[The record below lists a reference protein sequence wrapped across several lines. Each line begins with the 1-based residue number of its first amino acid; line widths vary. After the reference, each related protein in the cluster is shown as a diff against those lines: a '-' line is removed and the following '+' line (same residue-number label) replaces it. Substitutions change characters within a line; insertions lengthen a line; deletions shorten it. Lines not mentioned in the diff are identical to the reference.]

1 MMKPRSLLALLFCT
15 VLIVGCAT
23 PPGIQPSA
31 TSGVSIV
38 PAQSTPAPIM
48 TEMPQPTEATEEQ
61 QQYAKTPALD
71 VSTLC
76 PAETEGATLYLSTEN
91 GVCFLYPVGF
101 EMQPDVMRPDKA
113 VILRG
118 PSLTSGMDRLWVTLN
133 VDYNGPADGLDS
145 AHYVEKWMELTYP
158 GEHDLYP
165 RDLGVTQEEAV
176 IGETAATVMGNLPG
190 FSPQRSAFIVANG
203 IKYRITQQ
211 PQPQDLPELAEAAQQ
226 VWDTVTESIVF
237 FPPQNTRPVVR
248 PEDVCPNETED
259 NRLVVNL
266 TGGYCLLYPADF
278 APDPEFPAA
287 IIGGAELGPVEGFDS
302 LRASL
307 AVSSYGLG
315 EQSPEQALQP
325 ISEQI
330 DTISVMTT
338 TIGGYPA
345 VIFDFTG
352 GPWRQRNAQVLVGDT
367 VYTFVGQPWDA
378 DKYPQALPD
387 VERLWQTVSESIA
400 FFDKW
405 Q

>member
-1 MMKPRSLLALLFCT
+1 MIKPSGLLALILCM
-15 VLIVGCAT
+15 VVIVGCAT
-23 PPGIQPSA
+23 PPAIQPSA
-31 TSGVSIV
+31 TSTASVV
-38 PAQSTPAPIM
+38 PAQSPPAPI
-48 TEMPQPTEATEEQ
+48 AT
-61 QQYAKTPALD
+61 ATVTPVLD

-76 PAETEGATLYLSTEN
+76 PTGTESATLYVSTEN
-91 GVCFLYPVGF
+91 GVCFLYPAGF
-101 EMQPDVMRPDKA
+101 EAEPDVMRPDEA

-118 PSLTSGMDRLWVTLN
+118 PSLTAGMDRLWVTLN

-145 AHYVEKWMELTYP
+145 ARYVERWKELAYP

-165 RDLGVTQEEAV
+165 RDLALTQEEAV
-176 IGETAATVMGNLPG
+176 IGGAVAQVIGNLPG
-190 FSPQRSAFIVANG
+190 FSQQRSAFIVAND
-203 IKYRITQQ
+203 IKYKITLQ

-226 VWDTVTESIVF
+226 VWDTVTQSIVF

-248 PEDVCPNETED
+248 PEDVCPAETKD
-259 NRLVVNL
+259 GKLVVSL
-266 TGGYCLLYPADF
+266 TGGYCLLHPADF
-278 APDPEFPAA
+278 APDPEFPVA

-302 LRASL
+302 LHASL

-315 EQSPEQALQP
+315 DQSPEQALKP

-330 DTISVMTT
+330 DHISVMTT

-345 VIFDFTG
+345 VIFDFIG
-352 GPWRQRNAQVLVGDT
+352 GPWRQRNAQILVDDV

-378 DKYPQALPD
+378 EKFPQALPD
-387 VERLWQTVSESIA
+387 VERLWKTVSESIA